1 MFKAY
6 ARFCEHAEVTNPAPG
21 VRFSDDYRTVP
32 EGRII
37 EMLLLAG
44 WAYEQDNPDARAAT
58 RRALDNWTAMGLG
71 VRLDATGERLFD
83 PVEVANVLKRL
94 GLEGRDSFW
103 IDRYVNTGR
112 RLVTD
117 MSSRAGR
124 TFTVNFRR
132 TFSLR
137 SVPVGRSL
145 RLRVPLPLLSVH
157 GEDLDVAPFI
167 EGSSSASL
175 TINPGRLEARLAAAG
190 EDTVTVGARLTF
202 TGARLTSPASPS
214 EFSSYLKPRE
224 GLVVITNRVNELAYA
239 LAGPSANARSVVL
252 AFWNYLLDHL
262 ACGAIHYDQI
272 RADSPCDFALETGW
286 YDCQL
291 GSALFIAL
299 CRARGIP
306 ARLVGGHVLY
316 RPAPTNHYWA
326 EVWFEESGWTP
337 FDFLSWDLSHGG
349 HDSDW
354 RGHFYGRIDD
364 RMITQLFP
372 FEFTGA
378 LGVTMPNAWHII
390 QTAKN
395 DGVEISLLGLD
406 GNPVYSDFVSVTK

>member
-1 MFKAY
+1 M
-6 ARFCEHAEVTNPAPG
+6 RDPAPG
-21 VRFSDDYRTVP
+21 VRFSDDYRTIP

-44 WAYEQDNPDARAAT
+44 WAHEQDNPDARAAT
-58 RRALDNWTAMGLG
+58 HRALDKWTDMGLG
-71 VRLDATGERLFD
+71 ARLDPTGERLFD
-83 PVEVANVLKRL
+83 PVEVVNVLKRL

-103 IDRYVNTGR
+103 IDKYVSTGR
-112 RLVTD
+112 RMVNDL
-117 MSSRAGR
+117 SSRAGGN
-124 TFTVNFRR
+124 FTVNF
-132 TFSLR
+132 SR
-137 SVPVGRSL
+137 SFNLGATPVGRSL
-145 RLRVPLPLLSVH
+145 RLRAPLPLLSVH
-157 GEDLDVAPFI
+157 GEQLDITPFI
-167 EGSSSASL
+167 LGSSSASL
-175 TINPGRLEARLAAAG
+175 TISPGRLEARLAAAG
-190 EDTVTVGARLTF
+190 EDSVTIGAKLTF
-202 TGARLTSPASPS
+202 SGTRLTSAVARPP
-214 EFSSYLKPRE
+214 EFSSYLKARE
-224 GLVVITNRVNELAYA
+224 GLVVVTNRVNELAHA

-252 AFWNYLLDHL
+252 AFWNYLLDDL

-272 RADSPCDFALETGW
+272 RADSPCDWALETGW

-337 FDFLSWDLSHGG
+337 FDFLSWDLSYGG
-349 HDSDW
+349 RDSHW
-354 RGHFYGRIDD
+354 RDHFHGRIDD

-378 LGVTMPNAWHII
+378 LGVAMPNAWHII
-390 QTAKN
+390 QTPKD
-395 DGVEISLLGLD
+395 DGVEISLVGLD
-406 GNPVYSDFVSVTK
+406 GKPVYSDFVSISD